1 MSKPI
6 LYSFRRCPYA
16 IRARLAICY
25 AGLTTEHREILLSDK
40 AEEFL
45 QASQSKTVPTLVLDD
60 RILDESY
67 DIMLWALD
75 KNDPQNWLEMPAAG
89 IDLISQADGPFKD
102 ALDRTKYASRY
113 PQEEMIINRQT
124 AADFLI
130 TLEKM
135 LKEGF
140 LFGPNPTLADMAIL
154 PFVRQF
160 AFIDKSWF
168 DAQPWPS
175 LQRWLAG
182 FLASDLFAAV
192 MPKYPR
198 WQTGDVISHFP
209 QIKTD

>member
-1 MSKPI
+1 MSKPV

-25 AGLTTEHREILLSDK
+25 AGLTTEHREIFLGDK

-45 QASQSKTVPTLVLDD
+45 QVSQSKTVPTLVLDD

-75 KNDPQNWLEMPAAG
+75 KNDPENWLEMPAAG

-113 PQEEMIINRQT
+113 PQEEMIINRQA

-130 TLEKM
+130 TLDRM

-168 DAQPWPS
+168 DTQPWPS

-198 WQTGDVISHFP
+198 WQTGDIISHFP
-209 QIKTD
+209 

>member
-1 MSKPI
+1 MSKPV

-25 AGLTTEHREILLSDK
+25 AGLTTEHREIFLRDK

-45 QASQSKTVPTLVLDD
+45 QVSQYKTVPTLVLDD

-75 KNDPQNWLEMPAAG
+75 KNDPENWLEMPTAG
-89 IDLISQADGPFKD
+89 IDLISHADGPFKD

-130 TLEKM
+130 TLDRM
-135 LKEGF
+135 LKEGL

-154 PFVRQF
+154 PFVRQS

-168 DAQPWPS
+168 DTQPWPS
-175 LQRWLAG
+175 LQRWSEG